1 MFVKRISPFFK
12 LDSLQLK
19 YFSALSLPL
28 LAALFI
34 LIAGYSSLESRS
46 RTEILQVDSRAHI
59 DSFSELFTNA
69 LTEAAADL
77 VMLAENHLIPAFLT
91 SPWGPAREGLTR
103 DLSAV
108 VTAKPGIDQ
117 ARIISVEGGELLR
130 INLKDGRPYPV
141 DRKELQDKSERY
153 YVKEALK
160 LGRDQI
166 YISRFDLNMEHDLI
180 ERPYKPMVRFAAALF
195 DDQDRKKGLLVL
207 NYLGEQLLD
216 LLRVVSKAAPGRVMF
231 INKEGYWLSGVE
243 PERLWGFM
251 FPNKQDMTFGRFFPQ
266 TWKIIAAEKEGQF
279 ISEAGL
285 FTFTTISPL
294 EIKAFRYL
302 TCEARLLESRP
313 ASSSP
318 AGQFKVIHHIS
329 REELA
334 GLVSLSFHRLALL
347 SGIMGLAVVLIAWF
361 TAQAMAARKRTQEV
375 LVRKNAEFE
384 AVFQANPEG
393 VIFEDL
399 RRLMVM
405 VNPTVTQLF
414 GYPPEELIG
423 RSARL
428 LYQEPLD
435 FDEQGR
441 LRFNPEAE
449 EIFRPYE
456 MKYRRK
462 DGGSFLGETIGT
474 PVKDRTGRTVGLLVI
489 IRDITERKRAEEEL
503 RQSELTLS
511 KAQDIA
517 LLGNWTLNI
526 ATNEVSW
533 SKALCRL
540 LEVNPEDL
548 GATYETFLSFVHP
561 NDREMVRLV
570 LAEAIFEEKPFDLEH
585 RLLRADGSELVVH
598 AQAEIIFDEKGD
610 PTRLIGT
617 IQDITESKEAERTL
631 RLKDIALQTSIS
643 AIAMTDLEGRITYV
657 NHSALEMFGY
667 EEENE
672 VLRSFAAGYFKD
684 PELGPKILKQ
694 IMLESSWI
702 GESEVLRKDG
712 SEITVQVAANLVK
725 DETGRPY
732 CLMGSMVDISEQ
744 KKAEEML
751 RFQAHHDALTGL
763 YNRRHLME
771 RLETEV
777 GAAKR
782 HGFSLALC
790 MCDLDHFKAVN
801 DNYGH
806 RTGDLVLARF
816 GRLIAEEVRAQDTAG
831 RYGGE
836 EFCIIFPYS
845 SALAANISLERIR
858 IRWEKTIFEAEDGRK
873 FVVTASFGLAQLDP
887 PDMNPTDLLEKADQA
902 LYQAKE
908 SGRNRVVGPR
918 DGISGPPPDDNTG
931 TKPV

>member
-1 MFVKRISPFFK
+1 MFGKRNFPFFK

-19 YFSALSLPL
+19 YFSALSLPI

-34 LIAGYSSLESRS
+34 LIAGYSFLETRS
-46 RTEILQVDSRAHI
+46 RTEILKADSLTHI
-59 DSFSELFTNA
+59 DSFSELFTRT
-69 LTEAAADL
+69 LSETAADL
-77 VMLAENHLIPAFLT
+77 VTLAESHLISSFLAAPGD
-91 SPWGPAREGLTR
+91 SARAGLAQ

-108 VTAKPGIDQ
+108 VTAKPGLDQ
-117 ARIISVEGGELLR
+117 ARIISLEGRELLR
-130 INLKDGRPYPV
+130 INLRDGRPYPV
-141 DRKELQDKSERY
+141 DREELQDKSDRY
-153 YVKEALK
+153 YVQEALK

-166 YISRFDLNMEHDLI
+166 YISRFDLNIEHGLI
-180 ERPYKPMVRFAAALF
+180 ERPYKPMIRFAAALF
-195 DDQDRKKGLLVL
+195 DDQGRKKGLLVL
-207 NYLGEQLLD
+207 NYLGGQLLD

-251 FPNKQDMTFGRFFPQ
+251 FPDKKDMTFGRFFPQ
-266 TWKIIAAEKEGQF
+266 AWKIIAAGKEGQF
-279 ISEAGL
+279 ISEEGL

-294 EIKAFRYL
+294 EIKAFRYV
-302 TCEARLLESRP
+302 TREVRLLESRP

-329 REELA
+329 KEELA
-334 GLVSLSFHRLALL
+334 GLVGLSFHRLALL
-347 SGIMGLAVVLIAWF
+347 WGTMGLAVVLIAWF
-361 TAQAMAARKRTQEV
+361 TAQAMAARKRTQED

-399 RRLMVM
+399 RRRMVM
-405 VNPTVTQLF
+405 VNPAITQLF

-423 RSARL
+423 QSARL
-428 LYQEPLD
+428 LYQDPRD

-449 EIFRPYE
+449 EIFHPYE

-474 PVKDRTGRTVGLLVI
+474 PVKDRIGRTVGLLVI
-489 IRDITERKRAEEEL
+489 MRDITERKRAEEEL
-503 RQSELTLS
+503 RQSELTLN

-517 LLGNWTLNI
+517 RLGNWTLDI

-561 NDREMVRLV
+561 NDREMVRLA

-585 RLLRADGSELVVH
+585 RLLRAGGRELVVH
-598 AQAEIIFDEKGD
+598 AQAEIIFDERGG
-610 PTRLIGT
+610 PVRLIGT
-617 IQDITESKEAERTL
+617 VQDITERKESEKEL
-631 RLKDIALQTSIS
+631 RIKDS
-643 AIAMTDLEGRITYV
+643 AIQSSINAIVMTDLEGRITYV
-657 NHSALEMFGY
+657 NHSALAMFGY
-667 EEENE
+667 EEKNE
-672 VLRSFAAGYFKD
+672 VLGIFAAGYFKD
-684 PELGPKILKQ
+684 PGLGPKILKE

-712 SEITVQVAANLVK
+712 SEITVRIAANLVK
-725 DETGRPY
+725 DENGRPY
-732 CLMGSMVDISEQ
+732 CLMGSMIDISEQ

-751 RFQAHHDALTGL
+751 RFQARHDALTGL

-777 GAAKR
+777 GAARR
-782 HGFSLALC
+782 HGFPLAVC

-801 DNYGH
+801 DTYGH
-806 RTGDLVLARF
+806 RTGDQVLARF

-836 EFCIIFPYS
+836 EFFIIFPYT
-845 SALAANISLERIR
+845 SASAAHISLERIR

-873 FVVTASFGLAQLDP
+873 FGVTASFGLAQIEAQDI
-887 PDMNPTDLLEKADQA
+887 NPNDLLEKADQA

-918 DGISGPPPDDNTG
+918 GGKAGSAVG
-931 TKPV
+931 